1 MHAKLY
7 ILILLCCGALGAME
21 KNDVIEAV
29 TRLKTNCGT
38 PDYTRAPLVYAE
50 AAKFIAYT
58 GRDRARKYKSPADY
72 TQTEDQRIVHSFCE
86 RINTRIGMIDAWGEM
101 LTQHKRGQNWY
112 AIEGQHTYRNRI
124 KKVIFA
130 FVEIEG
136 KLYLGDID

>member
-1 MHAKLY
+1 M
-7 ILILLCCGALGAME
+7 
-21 KNDVIEAV
+21 IEAV

-38 PDYTRAPLVYAE
+38 PDYSKAPLVYGE

-58 GRDRARKYKSPADY
+58 GRDQERKYKSRADY
-72 TQTEDQRIVHSFCE
+72 TQTEDQRIVHAFCE

-101 LTQHKRGQNWY
+101 LTQRKRGQSWY